1 MILRRVLSCL
11 NRSFYDLDDIHGIIR
26 GLHYSCL
33 HVSEHLVRTT
43 NNNNNNTLFTFPLQG
58 SLNLLNN

>member
-1 MILRRVLSCL
+1 MILRRGLSCL
-11 NRSFYDLDDIHGIIR
+11 NRSFYDLDDIHGIIC

-43 NNNNNNTLFTFPLQG
+43 NNNNNTLFTFPLHG